1 MAKAVMARSRLKI
14 SISKIEILLIGITTS
29 INKILALTYSEK
41 KYDYFRNLNVK
52 NWNDK
57 KKFWKII
64 KSFFS
69 DKCLASRNIVLKEKG
84 NLTIDNKKPSKL
96 IQYLFHKY
104 HQYFT
109 IRRISLKT

>member
-52 NWNDK
+52 N
-57 KKFWKII
+57 
-64 KSFFS
+64 
-69 DKCLASRNIVLKEKG
+69 
-84 NLTIDNKKPSKL
+84 
-96 IQYLFHKY
+96 
-104 HQYFT
+104 
-109 IRRISLKT
+109 